1 MAFKIEVK
9 DRVPTYPGRVVL
21 TPVSGEANTFDMT
34 RADLP
39 LEEGTPVNKTLFD
52 SKADRLTEDVTV
64 YVSATGSDINGD
76 GNSDAPF
83 ATIQKAIDSLP
94 KNLDGHR
101 AEISIGYKV
110 YNERI
115 KVEGFCG
122 GRLAIGKPGEDFTIN
137 GIEVINSSFVESNIA
152 KIQRD
157 TGSNLP
163 LFAVKD
169 GSKVIIGSN
178 ITMDGKNADVY
189 GIVAENGSHV
199 VTANNKT
206 ITCNNCSMAVSA
218 TWCSFVSISTITGS
232 GNTFGLSA
240 TQGAIV
246 SYKTDT
252 LSKMWSNNADSGGLV
267 LTGKNSSDLSDA
279 TLDL

>member
-39 LEEGTPVNKTLFD
+39 LEEGTPVNKNLFD
-52 SKADRLTEDVTV
+52 SKADRLTQDVTV

-83 ATIQKAIDSLP
+83 ATIQKAIDALP

-101 AEISIGYKV
+101 AEISIGYGV
-110 YNERI
+110 YAERI
-115 KVEGFCG
+115 KVEGFSG

-163 LFAVKD
+163 LFTAKD
-169 GSKVIIGSN
+169 GSNVIIGSN

>member
-52 SKADRLTEDVTV
+52 SKADRLTKDVTV

-101 AEISIGYKV
+101 AEISIGYGV
-110 YNERI
+110 YAERI

-240 TQGAIV
+240 TQGSIV

-252 LSKMWSNNADSGGLV
+252 LTKMWSNNADSGGLV

>member
-39 LEEGTPVNKTLFD
+39 LEEGTPVNKILFD
-52 SKADRLTEDVTV
+52 SKSDRLTADVTV

-83 ATIQKAIDSLP
+83 ATIQKAINALP
-94 KNLDGHR
+94 KNLDGHK
-101 AEISIGYKV
+101 AEISVGFGV
-110 YNERI
+110 YAERI
-115 KVEGFCG
+115 KVEGFSG
-122 GRLAIGKPGEDFTIN
+122 GRLAIGKQGEDFTIN

-163 LFAVKD
+163 LFTAKD
-169 GSKVIIGSN
+169 GSNVIIGNN
-178 ITMDGKNADVY
+178 ITVDGKNADVY

-240 TQGAIV
+240 TQGSIV